1 VVLLDDVKIYLRAIL
16 EAAKAESVQRIQ
28 SQLPEI
34 EKALRAIKVNLE
46 INESSISQQVSSFA
60 QSATKEVKSQSKQI
74 SSALNNAFKGIDVRL
89 LPQNSREIETE
100 MRRIVGVM
108 TKAQGEMKGFSL
120 LADKNED
127 IKGAL

>member
-1 VVLLDDVKIYLRAIL
+1 MVLLDDVKIYLRAIL